1 MSLFSQFSDF
11 IFYSFSFKRTKP
23 LKKKKEEKSSDLIQ
37 LNLNFSELL
46 SNLKF
51 NKKLKPC
58 QGELPYTKLNYCDI
72 SLRYLTFLSVV
83 NDCYISKWL
92 INTIYLNINNN
103 LKFKYIKINGKDLM
117 GKGSEKQKWVVI
129 KPSKMVLGE
138 NDKFTGREMENFV
151 TTFQSLLD
159 IDSNEDDLKIV
170 SGQDITYWYQ
180 EKKYHNLNYDK
191 FGNGLT
197 TLSKSCM
204 RNSNL
209 GYTPKLYEM
218 NPDKVNMFIVTSK
231 DGKLKGRALLW
242 RLDNGKI
249 LMDRCYYMNEKIE
262 KMMYMVGIL
271 NGWIVKMHYINKYWD
286 GTLKNKINCEVSN
299 LRYLEGMKLPYFDTF
314 IYKSKRKNK
323 NLYIKNF

>member
-11 IFYSFSFKRTKP
+11 IFYSFSFKRLKP
-23 LKKKKEEKSSDLIQ
+23 LQKKKEEVINTELIK

-46 SNLKF
+46 GNLKF

-58 QGELPYTKLNYCDI
+58 QGELPFTRLNYCDI
-72 SLRYLTFLSVV
+72 TLKYLTFLSIV
-83 NDCYISKWL
+83 NNCYISKWL
-92 INTIYLNINNN
+92 INTIYLNIDNN
-103 LKFKYIKINGKDLM
+103 LKFRYIKVNGKDLM
-117 GKGSEKQKWVVI
+117 GKGSEKQKWFII
-129 KPSKMVLGE
+129 KPSKIVFGE
-138 NDKFTGREMENFV
+138 NSRFSGREMENFV

-159 IDSNEDDLKIV
+159 IDSINDDELKIV
-170 SGQDITYWYQ
+170 SGSDITYWYQ
-180 EKKYHNLNYDK
+180 EKKYHKSNYDK

-197 TLSKSCM
+197 TLGKSCM
-204 RNSNL
+204 RNGNL

-218 NPDKVNMFIVTSK
+218 NPEKVNMFIVTSK

-271 NGWIVKMHYINKYWD
+271 NGWIVKMHYISQYWN
-286 GTLKNKINCEVSN
+286 GVLTPKVRCEVSN
-299 LRYLEGMKLPYFDTF
+299 LKYVEGMRLPYFDTF
-314 IYKSKRKNK
+314 SSKKTK
-323 NLYIKNF
+323 TKISLKNF